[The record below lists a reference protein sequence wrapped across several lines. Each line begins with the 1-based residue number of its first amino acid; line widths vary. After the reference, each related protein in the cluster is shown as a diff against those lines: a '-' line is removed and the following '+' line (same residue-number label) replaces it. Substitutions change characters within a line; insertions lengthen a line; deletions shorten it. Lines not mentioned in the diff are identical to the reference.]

1 LLEKAQQA
9 LRGPA
14 HHCKKSI
21 PHPHTVAHTNAMNP
35 LASFSFLI
43 NTAQSLVAAVTTRD
57 SLHIRPPLA
66 RQAVAARLASGL
78 RLLRAFLRRL
88 IILIALELEWTLVD
102 SRGEMKRPHGRRKS
116 KSSSPGCSLEGLDT
130 QGASPWLNADG
141 PDFKAVVKS
150 DHTQGYNTP
159 VIVDMAKLYA
169 QLDYLARIAANPL
182 AKAKRLAFHIARN
195 YEGIIIAPEGPK
207 RIAGRWG
214 TEVSASYTAIAG
226 SIIMQS
232 RNRPPPLPP
241 PRTHWP
247 TVTAF

>member
-1 LLEKAQQA
+1 M
-9 LRGPA
+9 
-14 HHCKKSI
+14 
-21 PHPHTVAHTNAMNP
+21 AHTKAMNP
-35 LASFSFLI
+35 LASFAFLI
-43 NTAQSLVAAVTTRD
+43 ATVQSLVAAVITRD
-57 SLHIRPPLA
+57 DLHFRPTWA
-66 RQAVAARLASGL
+66 RKAVAVRLAGGL

-88 IILIALELEWTLVD
+88 IILIALQLEWGLVD
-102 SRGEMKRPHGRRKS
+102 VRGTMKRPHGRQS
-116 KSSSPGCSLEGLDT
+116 KSSAGFSLGGLDT
-130 QGASPWLNADG
+130 NKVSPWLNADG
-141 PDFKAVVKS
+141 PNFKPVVKS
-150 DHTQGYNTP
+150 EDAHRHYGT
-159 VIVDMAKLYA
+159 VDIDMAQLYA
-169 QLDYLARIAANPL
+169 QLDFLSKIAANPL

-247 TVTAF
+247 TITAF

>member
-1 LLEKAQQA
+1 
-9 LRGPA
+9 
-14 HHCKKSI
+14 
-21 PHPHTVAHTNAMNP
+21 MNP
-35 LASFSFLI
+35 LASFTFLI
-43 NTAQSLVAAVTTRD
+43 ATAQSLVAAVTTRD
-57 SLHIRPPLA
+57 SLHLRPAWA

-88 IILIALELEWTLVD
+88 IILIALELEWSLVD
-102 SRGEMKRPHGRRKS
+102 TRGAMKRPHGRRKS
-116 KSSSPGCSLEGLDT
+116 KLSSPGCSLQGLNT

-141 PDFKAVVKS
+141 PNFKPVFKTDGS
-150 DHTQGYNTP
+150 RGYNTP
-159 VIVDMAKLYA
+159 VDIDMSQLYA
-169 QLDYLARIAANPL
+169 QLDYLAGIAANPL

-195 YEGIIIAPEGPK
+195 YEGIIVAPQGPE

-232 RNRPPPLPP
+232 RNRPPPLQP

-247 TVTAF
+247 TITAF